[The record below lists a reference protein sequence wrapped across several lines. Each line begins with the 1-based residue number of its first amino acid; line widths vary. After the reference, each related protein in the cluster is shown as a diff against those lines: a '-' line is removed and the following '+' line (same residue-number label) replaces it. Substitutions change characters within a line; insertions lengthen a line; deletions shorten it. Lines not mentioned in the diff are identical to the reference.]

1 MLVLLHAPKL
11 NPDLLRRIYGDCF
24 LRPILLVPSSRGLT
38 TMTWVVTQN
47 ELDRIKNDV
56 AIIMYGSE
64 STKFKAL
71 WRDQRH

>member
-1 MLVLLHAPKL
+1 
-11 NPDLLRRIYGDCF
+11 
-24 LRPILLVPSSRGLT
+24 LT